1 MSPVVDE
8 TAGDLPVR
16 DVGLMRGGLM
26 PAQTESM
33 REVKTWKKQHI
44 MKIKAD
50 PKRLFRFPREHL
62 EDLCLRLQEENSVLK
77 QHTRT
82 QEQRLR
88 RMSTRLTRLR
98 QASPGSGGRKDRD
111 MEDTIQELE
120 ARVVMLE
127 SQKGVLQNKLS
138 LAKQHIVDMGVQRPY
153 KFSRCKN
160 LDGEGGV
167 RRAAQTAPPRYGL
180 TLEDTR
186 TDVERLRTSMAEQ
199 VRMAEL
205 EMTAQALR
213 DSLRDREK
221 EMEGTMRELRKQQA
235 DRHRI
240 TIRENVD
247 LIRLQKQLS
256 EKSVALRVMEEKF
269 TSLQQAFENQLEES
283 QRSMKECQV
292 ALLEKVEELN
302 ELLKQERQRSLDLEG
317 QLTSTS
323 LSAQNMDKL
332 QERISDLEGERD
344 LIKENYDSLLTSTLS
359 SQIKNEDQD
368 GQQTHVEQ
376 KRESVGEN
384 IHRHEDLQRLEEMLL
399 AERGETRRLQEE
411 LKKLRQE
418 KEMLEEQKEREE
430 DVSVLV
436 RRRQEGL
443 EQEVIHYKE
452 RVSALQDRLD
462 SVTKEFDMSAEE
474 LSETLLQIKAFRM
487 QQESREGLN
496 FLTTD
501 GKTEDPTKDFAHAQ
515 AKHAETV
522 LELQKTRNL
531 LLLEHQITKDL
542 QEELKTIIQRL
553 EQERDESRRRMAEK
567 DKLLSKRAA
576 QINTLHAQLKELAY
590 SPRNYKR
597 TIPIQYTWPA
607 GDQEVAPPIED
618 DLYFSQL
625 KAGESLLEIHL
636 KAAAFTPAGLR
647 LMSNA
652 EKSEDMVTFCTFC
665 LLDFEMNCTPQVS
678 GSQPNYGFT
687 SRYGLT
693 ARDLGRLEGQGSRV
707 QVELHQALG
716 GVRFVTF
723 GRGHMSLVG
732 AMERRGE
739 KVSGRFSVTGSG
751 GEMVGVVDFWARLFP
766 PAEPIGF
773 VKEGGAERRTGAV
786 RGPPQVSYG
795 WQDSS
800 QEELHDHG
808 GGIPNELVV
817 VLERCVGLSARW
829 PGLLPDAYLTYRL
842 YDLPPHVS
850 QTVQC
855 SADPVLNDITSYPLA
870 VTNDML
876 QYLRSS
882 SLWVYVF
889 DDSDDQIPPAYL
901 AKTPVPLRGLASGRE
916 IRGDYVLRDPA
927 GGPRGVVRVMVKW
940 KYPFQP
946 LMESL
951 EEKRGKKVEEQRKES
966 AEQKEKQREDAS
978 QKPIAKPRVKPQEH
992 EQDRPKSVQKE
1003 TEVRPR
1009 PPAVRQ
1015 KSSQDVRTICVTSA
1029 KSLDARSSTSRK
1041 RSSRMSS
1048 ERYQR
1053 SLHLTPEPRLSTA
1066 TDGPP
1071 PRSSVGAS
1079 SKRSVTVSRGSS
1091 VSDARTRNLLSVDQ
1105 ASAVGDQEERSE
1117 SGESDA
1123 PESSE
1128 SSASDMIVIP
1138 PKRKPRT
1145 GDKLRVEILSL
1156 AFEPS
1161 SRVAL
1166 DESVQRVYVEYRLL
1180 GVPMETTETP
1190 MSLRKPREGEEIHY
1204 NFTRVIYV
1212 DGSQS
1217 APLRQHLYTMLEG
1230 TDPNQG
1236 RLKFSV
1242 VSEPMDD
1249 NEECVD
1255 VGQAFL
1261 DLQELL
1267 LTGNDVIE
1275 QQIDIVSVDEDQE
1288 VMGNLK
1294 VSLEAAKALTGIY
1307 QEFHNQDDSR
1317 KKTMKTMMRS
1327 QHVSQLLH
1335 NKFVVVL
1342 GDSIQRGV
1350 YKDLVLILQSDRY
1363 LTQRQLKSKG
1373 EMSFE
1378 QDCLV
1383 EGGCLNQMNNG
1394 TEYREVRQFQSNH
1407 HLVRF
1412 YFVTRVFSRYM
1423 ESILEDFQALKPD
1436 VVIVNSCVWDISR
1449 YNSSWL
1455 DDYQENLHRFFREL
1469 SSVLPEE
1476 TLVIWNLTM
1485 PLGKS
1490 IRGGFLV
1497 PEIEYKAPTLRF
1509 DVIDANFY
1517 SGTLADAYQRDVLDL
1532 HFHFRFFLHHRTNDG
1547 VHWNAVAHR
1556 NITYLLLEHIA
1567 QAWRVDLPDPLKALG
1582 EEESCLF
1589 PDKDLSDNSDHRPL
1603 SITAPKAAAPWNY
1616 NGYKEEFSSDSLPSN
1631 FLNFEDRIPK
1641 VRVAADVRAAARP
1654 EPSLPGYRQT
1664 AYGQARNGF
1673 DSRPPYHFEP
1683 YRHQN
1688 HPNVMRSRNER
1699 FHYAPY
1705 THHRRHNG
1713 HY

>member
-1 MSPVVDE
+1 M
-8 TAGDLPVR
+8 
-16 DVGLMRGGLM
+16 
-26 PAQTESM
+26 
-33 REVKTWKKQHI
+33 
-44 MKIKAD
+44 KAD
-50 PKRLFRFPREHL
+50 PQRLFRFPREHL

-138 LAKQHIVDMGVQRPY
+138 LARQHIVDMGAHRPF

-160 LDGEGGV
+160 PDGEGGV

-186 TDVERLRTSMAEQ
+186 TEVERLRTSMAEQ

-221 EMEGTMRELRKQQA
+221 DMEGTVRELRKQQA

-302 ELLKQERQRSLDLEG
+302 ERLKQERQRSLDLEG

-344 LIKENYDSLLTSTLS
+344 LIKENYDSLLKSTLS
-359 SQIKNEDQD
+359 APIKHEDQD
-368 GQQTHVEQ
+368 GQQRRVEQ

-384 IHRHEDLQRLEEMLL
+384 IHRDEDLQRLEEMLQ
-399 AERGETRRLQEE
+399 AERGERRSLEEE
-411 LKKLRQE
+411 LRKLRGE

-430 DVSVLV
+430 ELSALV

-443 EQEVIHYKE
+443 EQEVMNYKE
-452 RVSALQDRLD
+452 RVSALQDRLN
-462 SVTKEFDMSAEE
+462 SVTKEFDMSTEE

-501 GKTEDPTKDFAHAQ
+501 GKMEDPTKEFAHAQ

-542 QEELKTIIQRL
+542 QEELKTVIQRL
-553 EQERDESRRRMAEK
+553 EQEREESRRRTAEK

-607 GDQEVAPPIED
+607 GDQEVVPPIED

-636 KAAAFTPAGLR
+636 KGAAFTPAGLR
-647 LMSNA
+647 LLSHAQPGA
-652 EKSEDMVTFCTFC
+652 ETPEDIVTFCTFC
-665 LLDFEMNCTPQVS
+665 LLDFEMISTPQVS

-723 GRGHMSLVG
+723 GRGNMSLMG

-739 KVSGRFSVTGSG
+739 KASGRFSVTGGG

-773 VKEGGAERRTGAV
+773 VKEGGAERRTGAG

-800 QEELHDHG
+800 KKELHDHG
-808 GGIPNELVV
+808 GGVPNELVV
-817 VLERCVGLSARW
+817 MLERCVGLSARW

-850 QTVQC
+850 PTVQC
-855 SADPVLNDITSYPLA
+855 SADPVLNDVISYPLA
-870 VTNDML
+870 VTNDVL

-901 AKTPVPLRGLASGRE
+901 AKTPIPLRALASGRE

-946 LMESL
+946 LIESL
-951 EEKRGKKVEEQRKES
+951 EEKRVKEVEVQRKES
-966 AEQKEKQREDAS
+966 AEQKEKRREDAS

-992 EQDRPKSVQKE
+992 KQDRPKAVERE
-1003 TEVRPR
+1003 TEARVRLHTQSFGRTQCLNIHASLQPR

-1015 KSSQDVRTICVTSA
+1015 KSSQDVRMIRVTSS

-1041 RSSRMSS
+1041 RSSKMSS
-1048 ERYQR
+1048 EHHQR
-1053 SLHLTPEPRLSTA
+1053 SPHLTPEPRLST
-1066 TDGPP
+1066 TTGEPQ

-1091 VSDARTRNLLSVDQ
+1091 VSDARTQNLLSVDQ
-1105 ASAVGDQEERSE
+1105 ASVVGDEDERSE
-1117 SGESDA
+1117 RGESDA

-1128 SSASDMIVIP
+1128 SSSSDMIVIP

-1156 AFEPS
+1156 TFEPS

-1212 DGSQS
+1212 DGSES

-1230 TDPNQG
+1230 SDPNQG

-1317 KKTMKTMMRS
+1317 VEDRTDEDEEEEEEEKQKK
-1327 QHVSQLLH
+1327 
-1335 NKFVVVL
+1335 N
-1342 GDSIQRGV
+1342 DEIQ
-1350 YKDLVLILQSDRY
+1350 
-1363 LTQRQLKSKG
+1363 
-1373 EMSFE
+1373 
-1378 QDCLV
+1378 
-1383 EGGCLNQMNNG
+1383 
-1394 TEYREVRQFQSNH
+1394 
-1407 HLVRF
+1407 
-1412 YFVTRVFSRYM
+1412 
-1423 ESILEDFQALKPD
+1423 
-1436 VVIVNSCVWDISR
+1436 
-1449 YNSSWL
+1449 
-1455 DDYQENLHRFFREL
+1455 
-1469 SSVLPEE
+1469 
-1476 TLVIWNLTM
+1476 
-1485 PLGKS
+1485 
-1490 IRGGFLV
+1490 
-1497 PEIEYKAPTLRF
+1497 
-1509 DVIDANFY
+1509 
-1517 SGTLADAYQRDVLDL
+1517 VLDYE
-1532 HFHFRFFLHHRTNDG
+1532 D
-1547 VHWNAVAHR
+1547 
-1556 NITYLLLEHIA
+1556 
-1567 QAWRVDLPDPLKALG
+1567 
-1582 EEESCLF
+1582 ESVF
-1589 PDKDLSDNSDHRPL
+1589 
-1603 SITAPKAAAPWNY
+1603 Y
-1616 NGYKEEFSSDSLPSN
+1616 
-1631 FLNFEDRIPK
+1631 
-1641 VRVAADVRAAARP
+1641 
-1654 EPSLPGYRQT
+1654 
-1664 AYGQARNGF
+1664 
-1673 DSRPPYHFEP
+1673 
-1683 YRHQN
+1683 
-1688 HPNVMRSRNER
+1688 
-1699 FHYAPY
+1699 
-1705 THHRRHNG
+1705 
-1713 HY
+1713 